1 MLWADD
7 ALQQQDPARALNW
20 DLRVTWPRVDEPAD
34 TTKPMWGRVS
44 YALADEVHSRVSK
57 WSINGW
63 ELYVAVHVES
73 LSTCYVSARIESSWY
88 SGGAHPNE
96 DFEVFNWLRS
106 ANRRLTNEDLD
117 LYRKRL
123 GAAADGLSDYVL
135 GTSVDHGYV
144 ATSSGI
150 TLIRHWGRSRAE
162 PPLPDVALTWADL
175 RPWLSATAS
184 CTQ

>member
-1 MLWADD
+1 
-7 ALQQQDPARALNW
+7 
-20 DLRVTWPRVDEPAD
+20 
-34 TTKPMWGRVS
+34 MWGRVK

-57 WSINGW
+57 WSIGGW
-63 ELYVAVHVES
+63 ELHVAVHVES

-106 ANRRLTNEDLD
+106 ANRRVTNADLFRDGSDWRRGILD

-150 TLIRHWGRSRAE
+150 TLISHWGRSRAE
-162 PPLPDVALTWADL
+162 PPLPDVGLTWADL
-175 RPWLSATAS
+175 RPWLSATGP